1 MDFQLNFATFWAL
14 LDPSVPTAFSGLGI
28 YNLVD
33 ISQLVSLSSM
43 QSTMKELQDEII
55 IGCSSNL
62 PQEFTACS
70 QRI

>member
-1 MDFQLNFATFWAL
+1 MDFQLNLATFWAL

-33 ISQLVSLSSM
+33 ISQFVFLSSM
-43 QSTMKELQDEII
+43 HSTIKELQDEI